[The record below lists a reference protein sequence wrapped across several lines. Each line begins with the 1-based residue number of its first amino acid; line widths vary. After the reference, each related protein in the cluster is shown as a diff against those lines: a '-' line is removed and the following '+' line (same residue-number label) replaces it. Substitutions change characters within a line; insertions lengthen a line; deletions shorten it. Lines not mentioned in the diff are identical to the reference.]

1 MQKERL
7 RHEVQQVQG
16 DLLLRRECQNK
27 DWKTHKKVCAQ
38 MAVGKVASSF
48 EKL

>member
-16 DLLLRRECQNK
+16 DLLLRKGMPKQGLEDAQEGVRADGGRQSREF
-27 DWKTHKKVCAQ
+27 V
-38 MAVGKVASSF
+38 
-48 EKL
+48 